1 MPSVVL
7 QYWWGA
13 DTLFE
18 LQENRLERSCYPDN
32 LLSCMSSIIGNEP
45 IGKESNY
52 LQVLMWLFL
61 PNSWC
66 SWSFETVFFTGST
79 KSRTWLEPGGTVF
92 SVVML
97 LGMLSGQFLAS
108 RKLFHHLPVSLA
120 HGTADYFAKLIDGAV
135 ADAVID
141 KETLPA
147 LLNYSLFCQ
156 NRQVFA
162 DICLTHC
169 C

>member
-66 SWSFETVFFTGST
+66 SWGFETVFS
-79 KSRTWLEPGGTVF
+79 LVLQNPEGG
-92 SVVML
+92 
-97 LGMLSGQFLAS
+97 
-108 RKLFHHLPVSLA
+108 
-120 HGTADYFAKLIDGAV
+120 
-135 ADAVID
+135 
-141 KETLPA
+141 
-147 LLNYSLFCQ
+147 
-156 NRQVFA
+156 
-162 DICLTHC
+162 
-169 C
+169 